1 MTEEQIEAMKQN
13 EKPLALCPD
22 WMQEQFKENT
32 KLPLECLLNNG
43 GWGEVTSYSARW
55 LSSTY
60 RIRADY
66 QAQKEEPQFEE
77 VEIPTEYINGQLFA
91 GGSSLAD
98 WKVDHDDKWRDIVAY
113 VYETEA
119 QGRVVSIF
127 PRLVLKEGFTV
138 LNYDE
143 DSIILDP
150 VAVICRRKMEE
161 E

>member
-22 WMQEQFKENT
+22 WMQEQFREANAEDLITFCT
-32 KLPLECLLNNG
+32 K
-43 GWGEVTSYSARW
+43 GWRNVHIGEFLTDFV
-55 LSSTY
+55 TY
-60 RIRADY
+60 RLRADY
-66 QAQKEEPQFEE
+66 QAPKEEPQFEE

-98 WKVDHDDKWRDIVAY
+98 WKVDHDDKWWDIVAY